1 LVNRLKDLNVSFVQ
15 ADFTANR
22 DRERAELKRT
32 GSDALPV
39 NLIYPPNYPTEP
51 AIKLSANL
59 LESEINQVLD
69 RMEEIIA
76 LEKK

>member
-1 LVNRLKDLNVSFVQ
+1 MQ

-39 NLIYPPNYPTEP
+39 NLIYPPNYPAEP